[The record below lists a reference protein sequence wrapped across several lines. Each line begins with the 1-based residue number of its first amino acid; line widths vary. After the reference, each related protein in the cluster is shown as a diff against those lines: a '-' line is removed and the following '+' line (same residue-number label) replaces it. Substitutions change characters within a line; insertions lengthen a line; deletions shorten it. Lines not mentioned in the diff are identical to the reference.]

1 VKSLKR
7 KQNHPQCP
15 PDQASVEEHK
25 TLRVG
30 PKAGENIYIEEQ
42 GYGLLGAS
50 PSVSNSPKLQ
60 LGQKATTIE

>member
-1 VKSLKR
+1 VKRLKR
-7 KQNHPQCP
+7 KQNHPEYP

-30 PKAGENIYIEEQ
+30 LKAGENIYIEER
-42 GYGLLGAS
+42 GYDLLGAS

-60 LGQKATTIE
+60 LEQKNTTI